1 MHTPIRIFFCVLL
14 LVTSALGIDQS
25 DITGILREMTK
36 MNERLNGIL
45 DAQEFLHEKFNEMD
59 GRLNEVKDAISEMD
73 GRFSHKISEMDG
85 RFSQGLN
92 EVNDRI
98 SVMDGKIS
106 DLVIA
111 LDTNVKYSKDQHD
124 FGSVRL
130 EVLRNVSTKK
140 KIHRGKR

>member
-1 MHTPIRIFFCVLL
+1 MHTPIRMFFFVLL
-14 LVTSALGIDQS
+14 LVASALGIDQS

-36 MNERLNGIL
+36 MNE
-45 DAQEFLHEKFNEMD
+45 KFN
-59 GRLNEVKDAISEMD
+59 
-73 GRFSHKISEMDG
+73 EMDG
-85 RFSQGLN
+85 RFSQGFN
-92 EVNDRI
+92 EMKNA
-98 SVMDGKIS
+98 IS

-111 LDTNVKYSKDQHD
+111 LNANVKYSKDQHD